1 MSATALRN
9 RNSGKAA
16 YIFTKIWQKFGLLP
30 PRDLLI
36 YKGEKDDEKIVLT
49 KEKVKY
55 IVKRLSYFS
64 KMQAEGVKEADYRIS
79 KRKEHLVLDEEVLAV
94 IGVMEEI
101 IESEETKWLQDL
113 LKEVRYGRKDVTIQI
128 DSPVARTKYY
138 QTKERFVNKV
148 YECCIYKGYVSY
160 EDILKNDIG

>member
-1 MSATALRN
+1 M
-9 RNSGKAA
+9 
-16 YIFTKIWQKFGLLP
+16 P

-101 IESEETKWLQDL
+101 IESEEMKWLQDL

>member
-1 MSATALRN
+1 M
-9 RNSGKAA
+9 
-16 YIFTKIWQKFGLLP
+16 P

>member
-1 MSATALRN
+1 M
-9 RNSGKAA
+9 
-16 YIFTKIWQKFGLLP
+16 
-30 PRDLLI
+30 
-36 YKGEKDDEKIVLT
+36 T

>member
-1 MSATALRN
+1 M
-9 RNSGKAA
+9 
-16 YIFTKIWQKFGLLP
+16 
-30 PRDLLI
+30 
-36 YKGEKDDEKIVLT
+36 T

-64 KMQAEGVKEADYRIS
+64 KMQAQGVKEADYRIS

>member
-1 MSATALRN
+1 M
-9 RNSGKAA
+9 
-16 YIFTKIWQKFGLLP
+16 
-30 PRDLLI
+30 LI

-101 IESEETKWLQDL
+101 IESEEMKWLQDL

>member
-1 MSATALRN
+1 M
-9 RNSGKAA
+9 
-16 YIFTKIWQKFGLLP
+16 
-30 PRDLLI
+30 
-36 YKGEKDDEKIVLT
+36 T

-101 IESEETKWLQDL
+101 IESEKTKWLQDL

>member
-1 MSATALRN
+1 M
-9 RNSGKAA
+9 
-16 YIFTKIWQKFGLLP
+16 
-30 PRDLLI
+30 
-36 YKGEKDDEKIVLT
+36 T

-64 KMQAEGVKEADYRIS
+64 KMQAKGVKEADYRIS

>member
-1 MSATALRN
+1 M
-9 RNSGKAA
+9 
-16 YIFTKIWQKFGLLP
+16 P

-64 KMQAEGVKEADYRIS
+64 KMQAKGVKEADYRIS

>member
-1 MSATALRN
+1 M
-9 RNSGKAA
+9 
-16 YIFTKIWQKFGLLP
+16 P

-64 KMQAEGVKEADYRIS
+64 KMQAKGVKEADYRIS

-160 EDILKNDIG
+160 EDILKIDIG

>member
-1 MSATALRN
+1 M
-9 RNSGKAA
+9 
-16 YIFTKIWQKFGLLP
+16 
-30 PRDLLI
+30 LI

-64 KMQAEGVKEADYRIS
+64 KMQAKGVKEADYRIS

>member
-1 MSATALRN
+1 
-9 RNSGKAA
+9 
-16 YIFTKIWQKFGLLP
+16 
-30 PRDLLI
+30 
-36 YKGEKDDEKIVLT
+36 LT